1 MAKLL
6 VFTDLHM
13 LPEGKTIIGL
23 DPVQRFSAGLAH
35 ALRLHPDA
43 DRLIITGDLT
53 HHGDRESYLRLKAL
67 LDGLPVPVSI
77 TIGNHDERE
86 TFLSVFSQAARDEN
100 GFVQETVDLPDA
112 RLVILDTYIP
122 TRRGEADYASGLLC
136 EKRLDWLDRQ
146 LLDAGERP
154 VLIFMHHPPHD
165 TGFKGMDAIKLR
177 NGDAFYD
184 LVGRHGNVRH
194 LFAGHVHRTIG
205 GSHRG
210 IPFSIFKSP
219 LHQQPMPF
227 DIDDTS
233 SSVDEPGAYG
243 IVVTTP
249 HGLQVHTE
257 DFEIAAR
264 ARTALDRAEGGLS
277 G

>member
-1 MAKLL
+1 MAKII

-13 LPEGKTIIGL
+13 LPEGQTIIGL
-23 DPVQRFSAGLAH
+23 DPFARLAAGLNH
-35 ALRLHPDA
+35 ATRLHPDA

-53 HHGDRESYLRLKAL
+53 HHGDAASYQRVRSL
-67 LDGLPVPVSI
+67 LEACPLPVSM
-77 TIGNHDERE
+77 TIGNHDRRE
-86 TFLSVFSQAARDEN
+86 AFQAAFPEVARDEN
-100 GFVQETVDLPDA
+100 GFVQECIDLDDV

-122 TRRGEADYASGLLC
+122 VAKGDPDYSKGLLC
-136 EKRLDWLDRQ
+136 AQRLAWLDRQ
-146 LLDAGERP
+146 LAEAGDRP

-165 TGFKGMDAIKLR
+165 TGFRGMDAIKLI
-177 NGDAFYD
+177 NGEDFYA
-184 LVGRHGNVRH
+184 VVERHGNVRH

-227 DIDDTS
+227 DINDTS

-257 DFEIAAR
+257 DYELAER
-264 ARTALDRAEGGLS
+264 ASRALDMSAPA
-277 G
+277 